1 MNRACRLLLAGLISL
16 VCSFGAIA
24 QTANQ
29 SIANAEQF
37 WAEGKLDEAQK
48 AFEAAASAK
57 PESAEV
63 LLRLAGFQLSRQMM
77 TDCITNYKKVIS
89 LEPNNSKA
97 WIGLGMA
104 YLHISN
110 PGLAKA
116 ALEEA
121 VRVDPARKEKLQ
133 PVINKLSEKSA

>member
-1 MNRACRLLLAGLISL
+1 MNRTLRWLLAGLISL
-16 VCSFGAIA
+16 ACSFAATA
-24 QTANQ
+24 QTASQ

-48 AFEAAASAK
+48 ELEAAASAK

-89 LEPNNSKA
+89 LEPKNSKA